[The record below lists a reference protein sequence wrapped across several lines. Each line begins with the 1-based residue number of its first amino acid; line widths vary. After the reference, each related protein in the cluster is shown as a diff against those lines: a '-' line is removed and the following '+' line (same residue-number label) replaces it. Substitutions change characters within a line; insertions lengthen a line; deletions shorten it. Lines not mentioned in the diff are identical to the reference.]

1 MSKAA
6 IVTGASKGI
15 GYACAARL
23 GAADYSVLICAR
35 NGEEIERAAEELGKA
50 GATVVGIGADVGD
63 PSQCEA
69 IVKRCVDEFGR
80 VDALVNNAGI
90 WVPCDFFEITAER
103 WDETLGIDL
112 RGPVLLS
119 VAAAKRMRDQGGG
132 RIVHISSTAA
142 LVAQSELAAYSAA
155 KAGLA
160 SLTQSM
166 AVDLARYGIVTNCV
180 APGWTRT
187 PLAEEAIEAVSD
199 EEIGKFIP
207 LGRVVE
213 SSEVA
218 EVVAFLCSDD
228 VKSTLGQT
236 ICVDG
241 GMLSREPSP

>member
-23 GAADYSVLICAR
+23 GSAGYSVLICAR
-35 NGEEIERAAEELGKA
+35 NSEQIERAAEELGEG
-50 GATVVGIGADVGD
+50 GAKVVGLAADVGD
-63 PSQCEA
+63 PTQCEA
-69 IVKRCVDEFGR
+69 IVQRCVDEFGR

-90 WVPCDFFEITAER
+90 WVPCDFLEITAER
-103 WDETLGIDL
+103 WDETLDIDL

-142 LVAQSELAAYSAA
+142 LAAQADLAAYSAA
-155 KAGLA
+155 KAGLV

-187 PLAEEAIEAVSD
+187 PLSEEYIEVLSD
-199 EEIGKFIP
+199 EEIAKFIP

-218 EVVAFLCSDD
+218 EVVAFLCSQD
-228 VKSTLGQT
+228 VKAALGQT